1 MLNGYIPGLRYN
13 IKGSV
18 ATSRA
23 MPTPFYLFLMKP
35 VSFGPFG
42 FMYIYSLIIIS
53 SCTPENIISK
63 YTACKT
69 SESHAC
75 RHIGGRAFILERL
88 SYTKLISIGVHVICP
103 FSEVNLHYK

>member
-23 MPTPFYLFLMKP
+23 MPTPFYLSIMKP

-42 FMYIYSLIIIS
+42 FMYIYMSLIIIS
-53 SCTPENIISK
+53 
-63 YTACKT
+63 
-69 SESHAC
+69 
-75 RHIGGRAFILERL
+75 
-88 SYTKLISIGVHVICP
+88 
-103 FSEVNLHYK
+103 

>member
-23 MPTPFYLFLMKP
+23 MPTPFYLSIMKP

-42 FMYIYSLIIIS
+42 FMYIYEFIN
-53 SCTPENIISK
+53 NILMHPR
-63 YTACKT
+63 KT
-69 SESHAC
+69 SFQNAVKPLNNMHADT
-75 RHIGGRAFILERL
+75 LEAEPFAL
-88 SYTKLISIGVHVICP
+88 SR
-103 FSEVNLHYK
+103 EVVLYKTN